1 MTGVD
6 AGPGTSLGTVGWFT
20 GAWAVMMAAMMLP
33 ALAPA
38 AAAYATERRLN
49 QHAGGA
55 VTALVLTALSFW
67 KLIAPR
73 QVPGLMVP
81 ASRGAMHAIN
91 AMH

>member
-49 QHAGGA
+49 
-55 VTALVLTALSFW
+55 
-67 KLIAPR
+67 
-73 QVPGLMVP
+73 
-81 ASRGAMHAIN
+81 
-91 AMH
+91 